1 MEPVYELISSRQNDR
16 IKNVVALQKHAERE
30 EQGCFVIEGLK
41 EIAKAVK
48 AGYTLETV
56 FVNPK
61 IFNIYKVGEFFGGSR
76 PQQIFE
82 VTGDV
87 YEKIAYRENSGGI
100 VAVAKTKQLSPE
112 NISLPEKPMVLV
124 IEGVEKPGNI
134 GAIYRTADAAG
145 VDAVVISGART
156 DFYNPNAIRASLGC
170 VFSVPTV
177 ILPTEEAIGWLKS
190 KSIRIFATHLLASKP
205 YHMCDY
211 THATAIVMGTEDKG
225 ITDDWLNASVER
237 IIIPMAGEADSMN
250 VSASTAVVI
259 FEARRQRGFK

>member
-1 MEPVYELISSRQNDR
+1 MEPVYELISSRQNAR

-30 EQGCFVIEGLK
+30 QQGCFVIEGLK

-48 AGYTLETV
+48 AGYV
-56 FVNPK
+56 FDSAFVNLQ
-61 IFNIYKVGEFFGGSR
+61 IFNVYKVGEFFGKNR

-100 VAVAKTKQLSPE
+100 VVVAKTKPLSPE
-112 NISLPEKPMVLV
+112 HISLPANPLILV

-145 VDAVVISGART
+145 VDVVVISGART

-177 ILPTEEAIGWLKS
+177 LLPNADAIAWLKS
-190 KSIRIFATHLLASKP
+190 KHIRIFATHLLAAKP
-205 YHMCDY
+205 YHACDY
-211 THATAIVMGTEDKG
+211 TGPAAIVMGTEDKG
-225 ITDDWLNASVER
+225 ITEEWLEAADER

-250 VSASTAVVI
+250 VSASTAVMA
-259 FEARRQRGFK
+259 FEARRQRGFM